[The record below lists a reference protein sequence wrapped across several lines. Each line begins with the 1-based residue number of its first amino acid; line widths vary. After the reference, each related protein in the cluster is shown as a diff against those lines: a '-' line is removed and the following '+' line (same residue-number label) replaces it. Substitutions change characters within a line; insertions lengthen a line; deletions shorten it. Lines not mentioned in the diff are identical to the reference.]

1 MNTTITLQEYLD
13 KGKKFV
19 IPDYQ
24 RGYVWGKNRDG
35 EKNSVDNLLDDLI
48 LRYHESTEVFLQ
60 GFTVTEQVN
69 EIVIIDGQ
77 QRTTCLY
84 LLLKWLGYAKPIEIQ
99 YKIRKASNDYLKSL
113 DITQIDEK
121 KDEEFQDIFFFK
133 KTLRIISK
141 KLNEDKTDFLSFL
154 LTKVKFLYINVE
166 EEKAIR
172 IFTMMN
178 GSKAQ
183 MKQEEIIK
191 AEILRIASLNTSD
204 NIDFQQEWERN
215 LLRSRYAREWDKWL
229 HWWNDKE
236 VQTLFRC
243 HNIMGH
249 LISSYLQQKKGD
261 LLTFENFKA
270 KCLPHESSYEA
281 KQTFDGIRR
290 LQKRFEDAYSEPSI
304 HNMIGGILRILSGE
318 DLKKFIFRY
327 FVEERREDLEDYYKL
342 VFLGMT
348 HDEIVEGKEAEFAD
362 KYDLVLKAIN
372 DDYIYLDNDKKE
384 QAFRLLLRLNIDQDI
399 QQKRMFNFDVWNE
412 RSLEH
417 IQPKSKVGHEV
428 NNLWYDGNDVAKNKD
443 EFTMLRTDIHATVD
457 SQTYSTSEH
466 SIGNLVLL
474 YKNENSKFNDSNF
487 FEKKELFFNPN
498 KKELFRSRHSLHTV
512 CVFAEKQEWNG
523 ESIAVN
529 KINTVKQFEADY
541 ASLKSKFKYEKQD

>member
-1 MNTTITLQEYLD
+1 
-13 KGKKFV
+13 
-19 IPDYQ
+19 
-24 RGYVWGKNRDG
+24 
-35 EKNSVDNLLDDLI
+35 
-48 LRYHESTEVFLQ
+48 
-60 GFTVTEQVN
+60 
-69 EIVIIDGQ
+69 
-77 QRTTCLY
+77 
-84 LLLKWLGYAKPIEIQ
+84 
-99 YKIRKASNDYLKSL
+99 
-113 DITQIDEK
+113 
-121 KDEEFQDIFFFK
+121 
-133 KTLRIISK
+133 
-141 KLNEDKTDFLSFL
+141 
-154 LTKVKFLYINVE
+154 
-166 EEKAIR
+166 
-172 IFTMMN
+172 
-178 GSKAQ
+178 
-183 MKQEEIIK
+183 
-191 AEILRIASLNTSD
+191 
-204 NIDFQQEWERN
+204 
-215 LLRSRYAREWDKWL
+215 
-229 HWWNDKE
+229 
-236 VQTLFRC
+236 
-243 HNIMGH
+243 
-249 LISSYLQQKKGD
+249 
-261 LLTFENFKA
+261 
-270 KCLPHESSYEA
+270 
-281 KQTFDGIRR
+281 
-290 LQKRFEDAYSEPSI
+290 
-304 HNMIGGILRILSGE
+304 MIGGILRIHSVE
-318 DLKKFIFRY
+318 DQRKFIFRY
-327 FVEERREDLEDYYKL
+327 FVEDRREDLEDYYKL

-443 EFTMLRTDIHATVD
+443 EFTMLRTDIYATVD

-498 KKELFRSRHSLHTV
+498 KKELFRSRHLLHTV